1 MPGDVE
7 NVEIVE
13 QDFTQEVPGST
24 TRAGEEA
31 DLALFDKEVKDVK
44 PLKEK
49 EEKPKEKEE
58 EVVEAKEGEEVKEP
72 EIEELSEI
80 SGHARPSFKD
90 LTTAYPDLFKK
101 FPDLREILGREH
113 DFTEI
118 FDTVEEAKEAVENSK
133 DFSFFED
140 KVMSGDAKTFLSVI
154 KDADKADLTTFVG
167 NFLPALRELNTDLYM
182 ETTAPLMVDAL
193 TAAYNDGS
201 RAGNENLKNA
211 ALYVAKYLFN
221 DHRFATGEVKLP
233 KKEVKLPEKNEEQ
246 EAFNREK
253 AAFRR
258 ERFDTASQD
267 VEGRV
272 MEKLTSDLKANM
284 PEGVSEFTSKHIIED
299 IINEC
304 TANLLGNKMYMKD
317 VERAWEL
324 AERSSYDFSAKQRM
338 INKIY
343 NAYKQ
348 ILPEIRRKVIHAAT
362 GKKEERKET
371 RPEPTGTS
379 KGGSSSST
387 RSSGKQV
394 DYSKTTDEQLF
405 GGQVTYKS

>member
-1 MPGDVE
+1 MPDVE

-24 TRAGEEA
+24 TKAGEEE
-31 DLALFDKEVKDVK
+31 DLKLFNKEVKDVK

-49 EEKPKEKEE
+49 EEEKPPKEKEE
-58 EVVEAKEGEEVKEP
+58 EEKPPEEEAE
-72 EIEELSEI
+72 EIEELSEVP
-80 SGHARPSFKD
+80 GHARPSFKD

-101 FPDLREILGREH
+101 FPDLREIIGREH
-113 DFTEI
+113 DFTEV

-133 DFSFFED
+133 DFTFFEE
-140 KVMSGDAKTFLSVI
+140 KVMAGDAKTFLNVI

-167 NFLPALRELNTDLYM
+167 NFLPALKELSTDLYM
-182 ETTAPLMVDAL
+182 ETTAPFMIDAL

-201 RAGNENLKNA
+201 RAGNENLKNS
-211 ALYVAKYLFN
+211 ALYISKYLFN

-233 KKEVKLPEKNEEQ
+233 KKEVKPPEKNVEQ
-246 EAFNREK
+246 EAFNKEK
-253 AAFRR
+253 AAFRK
-258 ERFDTASQD
+258 ERFDTTSQD

-272 MEKLTSDLKANM
+272 VEKLTSDLKANM
-284 PEGVSEFTSKHIIED
+284 PEGISDFTSKHIIED

-304 TANLLGNKMYMKD
+304 TSNLLGNKMYMKD
-317 VERAWEL
+317 IERAWEL
-324 AERSSYDFSAKQRM
+324 AEKSNYDFSAKQRM

-348 ILPEIRRKVIHAAT
+348 ILPEIRRKVVHSAT
-362 GKKEERKET
+362 GKKEERKES
-371 RPEPTGTS
+371 RPEPTG
-379 KGGSSSST
+379 GSRSSGSPA
-387 RSSGKQV
+387 RNSGKQV

>member
-44 PLKEK
+44 PLREK
-49 EEKPKEKEE
+49 HEEKVEEPKKEE
-58 EVVEAKEGEEVKEP
+58 EEVKEGEEKSEVL
-72 EIEELSEI
+72 EELTEI

-90 LTTAYPDLFKK
+90 LTTAYPDIFKK
-101 FPDLREILGREH
+101 FPDLREIIGREH

-118 FDTVEEAKEAVENSK
+118 FDSVDEAKEAIENSK
-133 DFSFFED
+133 DFTFFEER
-140 KVMSGDAKTFLSVI
+140 VMHGDARTFLNVI
-154 KDADKADLTTFVG
+154 RDADKADLTTFVG
-167 NFLPALRELNTDLYM
+167 NFLPALKELNVDLYM
-182 ETTAPLMVDAL
+182 ETTAPFMIDAL

-201 RAGNENLKNA
+201 RAGNENLKNS
-211 ALYVAKYLFN
+211 ALYIAKYLFN
-221 DHRFATGEVKLP
+221 DHRFATGEAKLP
-233 KKEVKLPEKNEEQ
+233 KKEVKPPEKNEEQ

-253 AAFRR
+253 AAFRK
-258 ERFDTASQD
+258 ERFDTASAD
-267 VEGRV
+267 VEQRV
-272 MEKLTSDLKANM
+272 MDKLTKELNESM
-284 PEGVSEFTSKHIIED
+284 PEGTSEYDARHIVQD
-299 IINEC
+299 VINDC
-304 TANLLGNKMYMKD
+304 TANLLANNLYMKD
-317 VERAWEL
+317 VARAWEL
-324 AERSSYDFSAKQRM
+324 AEKGNYDFSSKQRM

-348 ILPEIRRKVIHAAT
+348 ILPEIRRKVIHSAT

-371 RPEPTGTS
+371 RPEPTG
-379 KGGSSSST
+379 GSRSSGSST
-387 RSSGKQV
+387 RNSGKQI